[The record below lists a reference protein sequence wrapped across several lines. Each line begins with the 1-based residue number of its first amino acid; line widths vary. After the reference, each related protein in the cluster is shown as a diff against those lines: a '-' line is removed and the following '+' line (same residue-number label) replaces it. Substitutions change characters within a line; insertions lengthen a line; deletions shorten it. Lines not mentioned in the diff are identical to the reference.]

1 MADFTELHFRVK
13 FKKNIPNDVINI
25 LRYMIDNVDK
35 PISLPKHDLF
45 VTNRWSSMLSAN
57 SDDGRVVKK
66 SSSFEKNNSAWH
78 LSVTSLFRESGEIKL
93 FFEWLYEYIDE
104 QWLSFLGY
112 INYDTRVHPVLIYY
126 SDDGM
131 KYIYVNC
138 NEAEGENSVLY
149 SWGLQEL

>member
-13 FKKNIPNDVINI
+13 LKKNIPNDVLNI
-25 LRYMIDNVDK
+25 IRYMIDNLDK
-35 PISLPKHDLF
+35 PISLPKHDF
-45 VTNRWSSMLSAN
+45 FATSRWFSMLSAN
-57 SDDGRVVKK
+57 SDDGRIVKK
-66 SSSFEKNNSAWH
+66 YTSFEENNLAWH
-78 LSVTSLFRESGEIKL
+78 LSVTSLFRDTGEIKL

-112 INYDTRVHPVLIYY
+112 IYHDTRDHPVLIYY

-138 NEAEGENSVLY
+138 KETEVANGVLY
-149 SWGLQEL
+149 NWNTNEL

>member
-13 FKKNIPNDVINI
+13 LKKNLPNDVINI
-25 LRYMIDNVDK
+25 IRYMIDNLDK

-45 VTNRWSSMLSAN
+45 ATSRWSSMLSAN
-57 SDDGRVVKK
+57 SDNGSIVKK
-66 SSSFEKNNSAWH
+66 CTSFEEKNFAWH
-78 LSVTSLFRESGEIKL
+78 LSVTSLFRETGEIKL

-112 INYDTRVHPVLIYY
+112 INHDTRDHPILIYY

-138 NEAEGENSVLY
+138 KETEEMNGVLY
-149 SWGLQEL
+149 NWNTNEL